1 VARRGG
7 TFAAGL
13 LVLWSFLC
21 PSYIDGVRDGLG
33 AAADIARAHGDE
45 ALATELEE
53 LAEAAD

>member
-1 VARRGG
+1 MARFEKAVAV
-7 TFAAGL
+7 GL

-33 AAADIARAHGDE
+33 AAASIARARGE
-45 ALATELEE
+45 KALAIELEE